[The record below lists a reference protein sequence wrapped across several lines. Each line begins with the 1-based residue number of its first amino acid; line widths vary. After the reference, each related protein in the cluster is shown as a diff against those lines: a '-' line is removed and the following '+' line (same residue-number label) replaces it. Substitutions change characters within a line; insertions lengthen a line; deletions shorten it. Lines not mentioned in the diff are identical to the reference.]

1 MVADALI
8 LGSLALMVVIL
19 VSLLG
24 AVTRR
29 ERYLFVAGI
38 ALFILAHVAPV
49 EPAAV
54 GMALAAIGILI
65 AAGSTI
71 PLLRQPV

>member
-1 MVADALI
+1 MVADAVI
-8 LGSLALMVVIL
+8 LGSLGLMVVIL
-19 VSLLG
+19 ASVLG

-29 ERYLFVAGI
+29 ERFPFVAGI
-38 ALFILAHVAPV
+38 ALFILAHVVAV

-54 GMALAAIGILI
+54 GMALAALGILL

-71 PLLRQPV
+71 PLLRQPA